1 LLTKDMMHVSIV
13 RSLYLSARFGGRIV
27 VLRGTRL
34 RLDRGARIAVAPGC
48 RLLIGRHHALGGPA
62 SLDMRRNARLTVY
75 GHGRV
80 SIGRGTKIL
89 ILKGAHVEI
98 GGETAINFDASV
110 ICMDHI
116 RTGKNCVISWDTNIF
131 DGNMHELVIAGVS
144 RPRTKPTFIGDN
156 VWVGSGATVMGATI
170 GAGAVVGTGSVVT
183 ADVPGDV
190 VVAGNPARVVRK
202 QVTWRI

>member
-1 LLTKDMMHVSIV
+1 MLHVSIL
-13 RSLYLSARFGGRIV
+13 RSLYLSARFRGRIV

-48 RLLIGRHHALGGPA
+48 RLLIGRNHALGAPA

-75 GHGRV
+75 GRGRV
-80 SIGRGTKIL
+80 SIGRGAKIL
-89 ILKGAHVEI
+89 ILKDARVEI
-98 GGETAINFDASV
+98 GSETALNFDATV
-110 ICMDHI
+110 ICSDHI
-116 RTGKNCVISWDTNIF
+116 KIGKNCVISWHTNIF
-131 DGNMHELVIAGVS
+131 DGNMHELFVAGVS
-144 RPRTKPTFIGDN
+144 RPRTKPTFMGDN
-156 VWVGSGATVMGATI
+156 VWMGSGATVLGATI

-183 ADVPGDV
+183 ADVPGEV